1 MGYEMREG
9 GEGEGWGKGSG
20 RKREKEEKY
29 RVSRGEDGGGFI
41 LG

>member
-9 GEGEGWGKGSG
+9 GGGEGRLK
-20 RKREKEEKY
+20 KREKEEKY